1 MKSAANE
8 LEFMRLTHVE
18 ITEQRHDFR
27 IAFRI
32 AEYPGAFMNSNEPST
47 LLGSSFTFV
56 FVFSVVSGQGR
67 ELRTR

>member
-27 IAFRI
+27 IA
-32 AEYPGAFMNSNEPST
+32 EYPGAFMNSNEPST
-47 LLGSSFTFV
+47 LLGSSLTFV
-56 FVFSVVSGQGR
+56 FAFSVVSRQGR